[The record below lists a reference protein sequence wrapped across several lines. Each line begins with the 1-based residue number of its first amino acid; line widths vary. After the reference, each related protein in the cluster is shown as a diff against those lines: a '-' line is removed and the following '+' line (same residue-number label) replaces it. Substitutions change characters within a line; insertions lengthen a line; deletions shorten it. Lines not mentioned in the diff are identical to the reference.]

1 MSRHRAG
8 LSESW
13 LGVASHIW
21 RYGTCFT
28 RCMSLRSVASRNQ
41 KNWLLKIS
49 FSFGQV
55 PPFSLQSAIQTLSAA
70 ICVLFQDWLEVE
82 RHSPGEYFP
91 ADRIDSAVEQY
102 LRELEAGDAQKA
114 TREGYERVRR
124 ELRRFW

>member
-1 MSRHRAG
+1 MEIWDAFHEMYESQVRHG
-8 LSESW
+8 SETIKPGFSN
-13 LGVASHIW
+13 
-21 RYGTCFT
+21 FF
-28 RCMSLRSVASRNQ
+28 
-41 KNWLLKIS
+41 LLWA
-49 FSFGQV
+49 QV